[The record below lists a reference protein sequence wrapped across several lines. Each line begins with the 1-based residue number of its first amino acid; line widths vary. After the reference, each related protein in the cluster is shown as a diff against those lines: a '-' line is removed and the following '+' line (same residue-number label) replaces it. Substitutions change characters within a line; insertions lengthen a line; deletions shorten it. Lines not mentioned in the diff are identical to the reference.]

1 MYETLEHWK
10 QYKQE
15 KELQT
20 KISKEFKLP
29 VNDNSFM
36 LNDNSSKLNETLTH
50 PYIVESNDLANEVL
64 NKEDKAKYFKEF
76 DKWLN
81 KLIKKNGVT
90 KY

>member
-20 KISKEFKLP
+20 KIAKEFKLP

-36 LNDNSSKLNETLTH
+36 LNDNSSKL
-50 PYIVESNDLANEVL
+50 VSNYD
-64 NKEDKAKYFKEF
+64 FKEF
-76 DKWLN
+76 DEWMN
-81 KLIKKNGVT
+81 DLIKKNGT
-90 KY
+90 TEY